1 MTEQEIQKL
10 LQRVEALEVK
20 AERADDYRQ
29 ICNCM
34 AGHSFCYNAHEQAY
48 EIKRFWTKER
58 EDSFYNGNTGP
69 EGVAYYYINNTK
81 ALRAKQREIVN
92 RVYGLQLTEEDKVGY
107 RVINMLG
114 SPFIEI
120 AGDGMT
126 AQGVW
131 MTFNVLC
138 HVNEE
143 GKPQP
148 SVSVGKLCAEFCKE
162 NGVWRLWRF
171 RECPGGFGL
180 DVKLTNDGTDPDA
193 EKNARLKMSFGAPH
207 FTEEEQKI
215 LRKRELDCDMENLQY
230 KPWVSAVNDPPLP
243 EPYESWEEVISFFHF
258 KD

>member
-1 MTEQEIQKL
+1 MNDADVQSL
-10 LQRVEALEVK
+10 LARIEELEAKVG
-20 AERADDYRQ
+20 RDDDYRQ

-34 AGHSFCYNAHEQAY
+34 AGHSFCYNAHEQTY
-48 EIKRFWTKER
+48 EIEHFWTHER
-58 EDSFYNGNTGP
+58 ADAFYNGNTGP

-81 ALRAKQREIVN
+81 ALRKKQRELIN
-92 RVYGLQLTEEDKVGY
+92 RVYGLNLTESDKVGY
-107 RVINMLG
+107 RVVNMLG

-120 AGDGMT
+120 AKDGLT

-138 HVNEE
+138 HVNED

-162 NGVWRLWRF
+162 NGAWRLWRF

-180 DVKLTNDGTDPDA
+180 DVKLTNDGMDPEA
-193 EKNARLKMSFGAPH
+193 EEAAHLRMQFGTPH
-207 FTEEEQKI
+207 FTPEEEKI
-215 LRKRELDCDMENLQY
+215 LHKRELDCDMENFQY
-230 KPWVSAVNDPPLP
+230 KPWAPAVNDPPLP
-243 EPYESWEEVISFFHF
+243 EPYETWTESISFFHF